1 MPDRTDASSARP
13 SASGRIGVA
22 MAGRR
27 SLSLIRPKRLLAW
40 AITLGLVVLFAF
52 GWELASRRG
61 WVDPFFVSR
70 PSALAYQ
77 LFDWWHGG
85 TSNGPLAVH
94 VGVTLAEAALG
105 VAAGSILG
113 AACAFLF
120 RAGTLRGDVFALFV
134 WLLRPAPVVALAG
147 ALGLGLGFG
156 IAARAAFATIL
167 VFLVAFADA
176 RASRPAFET
185 VRWRCGLALAGAV
198 LGECFVAR
206 SGIGFLIA
214 RAVQQFNAGGVY
226 AALVVLVAIG
236 VVVDLFAGALERAWR
251 RRAAPIENGA
261 RPLDNDHSTASGR
274 SNR

>member
-27 SLSLIRPKRLLAW
+27 SLSLITPKRLLAW
-40 AITLGLVVLFAF
+40 AITLALAVLFAL

-61 WVDPFFVSR
+61 WIDPFFVSR

-77 LFDWWHGG
+77 IFDWWHGG
-85 TSNGPLAVH
+85 TSNGPLAAH

-113 AACAFLF
+113 AACASLF

-134 WLLRPAPVVALAG
+134 WLLRPAPVVALAA
-147 ALGLGLGFG
+147 ALAFGLGFG
-156 IAARAAFATIL
+156 IAARAAFAAIL

-185 VRWRCGLALAGAV
+185 LRWRCGLALAGAV

-214 RAVQQFNAGGVY
+214 RAVQQFNASGVY
-226 AALVVLVAIG
+226 AALAVLGAIG
-236 VVVDLFAGALERAWR
+236 LVVDLLAGALERAWR
-251 RRAAPIENGA
+251 LRIHIHIEDD
-261 RPLDNDHSTASGR
+261 RPTGDEVE
-274 SNR
+274 